1 MSKKLPNNQY
11 EDRFYPCCGSGGN
24 DNYFTT
30 LNLGLAASLA
40 SLNYEIVDLDKE
52 NSHKVRFIFP
62 RSSRLEQA
70 VKDYFSGK
78 LAVNAKSMFENIK
91 KMLRNRIYSSL

>member
-1 MSKKLPNNQY
+1 MNKKLPDNQH

-30 LNLGLAASLA
+30 YDLGLAASLA

-52 NSHKVRFIFP
+52 NPRKVRFIFP
-62 RSSRLEQA
+62 KSSALNQA
-70 VKDYFSGK
+70 VKAYFSGK
-78 LAVNAKSMFENIK
+78 LTVNARLMFENIK
-91 KMLRNRIYSSL
+91 MLKNRIYSSL